1 MCGICGE
8 LRFDGAP
15 ADLGAIDRMMDRIR
29 RRGPDHGGS
38 WSDGSLGL
46 GHRRLSIIDLS
57 IRANQPMVD
66 PELGLAL
73 VFNGAI
79 YNYRELRQELA
90 AKGYR
95 FFSEGDTE
103 VILKAWHAWGEGCCE
118 RLHGMFAF
126 GLWDMN
132 RRVLFLA
139 RDRFG
144 VKPLYWT
151 RDHRRLRF
159 ASSTQALLA
168 AGGVD
173 TAIDPVALHH
183 LFGLHAVVP
192 APRTILNGVR
202 KLAPAHWLRIKADGT
217 TTERPYWSLA
227 GIRPDYSLSAEDWV
241 EATGAA
247 LRDAVRKREE
257 VADVPVGVL
266 LSGGLD
272 SSLLVALLAE
282 LGRSELHTF
291 SVGFEDT
298 PEEAG
303 SEFEYSD
310 QVVARYG
317 TRHSRFHVPNSEVL
331 RRLPEAVDA
340 MTEPMFGQDAV
351 AFYLLGEQV
360 SREIKVVQSGQGAD
374 EVFGGYFWYPQLAAA
389 GRAGLGP
396 EGGQTHA
403 DWGGTGS
410 ANPDLDLGTVGGGQ
424 ALPATQPLDRTA
436 WLPIFSR
443 HYFDRDHAEYL
454 RLVTPAYAGPDHTGL
469 LVADLLDRTGATEL
483 VDAVLR
489 LDVSTLI
496 VDDPVKRVDNMT
508 MAWGLEARVPFL
520 DHQLVELA
528 TRCPAAIRL
537 REGGKYPLKA
547 LARGLLP
554 DAVIDRP
561 KGYFPMPALKYVR
574 GDFLNLMRDLVNS
587 RACRERGIYQRA
599 YVDQLLAAPDLHHT
613 RIRGNKLWH
622 LALLELWLQRNLPGG
637 CTAG

>member
-15 ADLGAIDRMMDRIR
+15 ADLGAVHRMMDQIR

-38 WSDGSLGL
+38 WSDGGLGF

-57 IRANQPMVD
+57 IRSNQPMVD

-79 YNYRELRQELA
+79 YNYRELRQELV
-90 AKGYR
+90 AKGYH

-103 VILKAWHAWGEGCCE
+103 VILKAWHAWGEGCVE

-126 GLWDMN
+126 ALWDMG
-132 RRVLFLA
+132 RRLLFLA

-151 RDHRRLRF
+151 RDANRLRF
-159 ASSTQALLA
+159 ASSTQALLS

-173 TAIDPVALHH
+173 TAIDPIALHH
-183 LFGLHAVVP
+183 LFTLHAVVP
-192 APRTILNGVR
+192 APRTILTGIR
-202 KLAPAHWLRIKADGT
+202 KLAPAHWLRIDADGT

-227 GIRPDYSLSAEDWV
+227 GIRPDPLPSADEWV
-241 EATGAA
+241 AAIGAA
-247 LRDAVRKREE
+247 LRQAVRRREE

-282 LGRSELHTF
+282 IGVPEIRTF

-310 QVVARYG
+310 LVVARYG
-317 TRHSRFHVPNSEVL
+317 TRHHKFHVPNAEVL

-374 EVFGGYFWYPQLAAA
+374 EVFGGYFWYPRLA
-389 GRAGLGP
+389 G
-396 EGGQTHA
+396 A
-403 DWGGTGS
+403 DQG
-410 ANPDLDLGTVGGGQ
+410 
-424 ALPATQPLDRTA
+424 A
-436 WLPIFSR
+436 WLETFRR
-443 HYFDRDHAEYL
+443 HYFDRDHAEFL
-454 RLVTPAYAGPDHTGL
+454 RLVAPAFAGPDHTGL
-469 LVADLLDRTGATEL
+469 LVASLLDQTGAEEL

-489 LDVSTLI
+489 LDVTSLI

-520 DHQLVELA
+520 DHELVELA

-554 DAVIDRP
+554 DAIIDRP
-561 KGYFPMPALKYVR
+561 KGYFPMPALKFVR
-574 GDFLNLMRDLVNS
+574 GDFLAMMRDLVNS

-622 LALLELWLQRNLPGG
+622 LALLELWLQRHLDGDNQG
-637 CTAG
+637 

>member
-8 LRFDGAP
+8 WRFDGAP
-15 ADLGAIDRMMDRIR
+15 ADLGAVGRMMDLLR
-29 RRGPDHGGS
+29 RRGPDHGGA
-38 WSDGSLGL
+38 WSDGSLGF
-46 GHRRLSIIDLS
+46 GHRRLSVIDLS

-95 FFSEGDTE
+95 FFSTGDTE
-103 VILKAWHAWGEGCCE
+103 VILKAWHAWGEGCVE

-126 GLWDMN
+126 GLWDLN

-151 RDHRRLRF
+151 RDANRFRF
-159 ASSTQALLA
+159 ASTTQALLA

-173 TAIDPVALHH
+173 TSIDPVALHH
-183 LFGLHAVVP
+183 LFSLHAVVP
-192 APRTILNGVR
+192 APRTILAGVR
-202 KLAPAHWLRIKADGT
+202 KLAPAHWLRLDADGT

-227 GIRPDYSLSAEDWV
+227 GIRPDLSLSPRDWV
-241 EATGAA
+241 EAIGAA
-247 LRDAVRKREE
+247 LRRAVRQREE

-282 LGRSELHTF
+282 LGQSEIRTF

-360 SREIKVVQSGQGAD
+360 AQEIKVVQSGQGAD
-374 EVFGGYFWYPQLAAA
+374 EVFGGYFWYPQLAVAKSQE
-389 GRAGLGP
+389 R
-396 EGGQTHA
+396 
-403 DWGGTGS
+403 S
-410 ANPDLDLGTVGGGQ
+410 
-424 ALPATQPLDRTA
+424 A
-436 WLPIFSR
+436 WLPTFSR
-443 HYFDRDHAEYL
+443 HYFDRDHDEYL
-454 RLVTPAYAGPDHTGL
+454 RLVTPAYAGPDHSGL
-469 LVADLLDRTGATEL
+469 LVADLLDATGATEL
-483 VDAVLR
+483 VDAALR
-489 LDVSTLI
+489 LDACTLI

-554 DAVIDRP
+554 AAVIDRP

-574 GDFLNLMRDLVNS
+574 GDFLTLMRDLVNS
-587 RACRERGIYQRA
+587 QACRERGLYQRA

-622 LALLELWLQRNLPGG
+622 LALLELWLERVGDNRFSSSVATEPSAVGG
-637 CTAG
+637 A